1 MHKSRNRP
9 EGRRSGQDGN
19 LVTDEASQKV
29 KEDKMALTLKAAR
42 VNKGLTQKEAAKLL
56 GISVTALLNYERGN
70 SFPNVLMLKK
80 IEDLYGVPYAD
91 ILFLVESTV
100 KQ

>member
-1 MHKSRNRP
+1 M
-9 EGRRSGQDGN
+9 
-19 LVTDEASQKV
+19 V

-56 GISVTALLNYERGN
+56 GISVTALLSYERGK
-70 SFPNVLMLKK
+70 SFPNVQTVKK

-91 ILFLVESTV
+91 ILFFPNSVI
-100 KQ
+100 